1 MENSHYNIWLIFN
14 KANGKL
20 VNLVVWDGDTL
31 IWSPPSDTYAIRL
44 SEIDPSH
51 ILLNGE
57 TLIENPTNINLT
69 D

>member
-1 MENSHYNIWLIFN
+1 MENSHYNIWLIFD

-20 VNLVVWDGDTL
+20 VNLVVWDGVTL

-44 SEIDPSH
+44 SEIDRSR
-51 ILLNGE
+51 IRLNGE